1 MADDRLKILEERL
14 TRLEARLAQQPTST
28 GTGGGFTPPGGVI
41 VDSAPWASSQLQQLQ
56 LQQLQQQQFFP
67 RPSPVVDPAPWPYYP
82 GGWGRPWPT
91 PVVDPLPFPHPVVDP
106 APWRSH
112 IVDPAVFAQS
122 AAASLGRIG
131 RIADP
136 PPPDLSRLS
145 VQQLE
150 ATIHSISAERARLDA
165 MEEMVKKQIETM
177 KKQQPG

>member
-14 TRLEARLAQQPTST
+14 TRLEATLAQRAAGGATT
-28 GTGGGFTPPGGVI
+28 GTGGFTPPGGVI
-41 VDSAPWASSQLQQLQ
+41 VDSAPWASSQF
-56 LQQLQQQQFFP
+56 QFIP

-91 PVVDPLPFPHPVVDP
+91 PVVDPGPFPHPVVDP
-106 APWRSH
+106 APWRH

-122 AAASLGRIG
+122 AAATLGRIG

-150 ATIHSISAERARLDA
+150 ATVHSIAAERARLDA
-165 MEEMVKKQIETM
+165 MEEMVNKQIETL